1 MEHVGLVLAYG
12 DHDPAVLVGVAH
24 GVAHEVDH
32 GLADE
37 VRVNVRIELSILGH
51 VNKAQVEA
59 LLVEEL
65 VL

>member
-1 MEHVGLVLAYG
+1 MALLMR
-12 DHDPAVLVGVAH
+12 
-24 GVAHEVDH
+24 VDH

-37 VRVNVRIELSILGH
+37 VRVNVRIELSILGL